1 LKHTHSQ
8 VKLVFL
14 ARYGKKMGLFS
25 GLLGNAAEVDVADVE
40 TELATILADGEKPE
54 QVFKLIRDLIIF
66 TNRRLIFIDKQGVT
80 GSKKE
85 YMSIPYRSIVRF
97 SAETKGHFD
106 LESDLKIWLSSA
118 DEPICKTFSKDG
130 SIMAVQKALATYVCR

>member
-1 LKHTHSQ
+1 
-8 VKLVFL
+8 
-14 ARYGKKMGLFS
+14 
-25 GLLGNAAEVDVADVE
+25 
-40 TELATILADGEKPE
+40 
-54 QVFKLIRDLIIF
+54 LIVF

-97 SAETKGHFD
+97 AAETKGHFD